1 MTALLSGTDVRSA
14 VTAAL
19 STVRDPE
26 LDESIVDLGFVT
38 ETSVVEGS
46 VKVRLR
52 LPTYFCAPNF
62 AYLMVADAYDAV
74 TSVAG
79 VDQVSVLLEDHFAAA
94 EINAG
99 VAAGAGFV
107 GSFPDEA
114 AAELHDLRRNFQRK
128 AHAACL
134 ERACARLLKSG
145 WTIEGLS
152 EAHLSDLPDSPE
164 RTSLLRRRADIGLP
178 LHGDAPMFVDDDGEP
193 VTADQLPLRLRYA
206 QTVRVSIDGNA
217 HFCRGLLTT
226 RYPHAAA
233 DQRPRQPAQEATP

>member
-1 MTALLSGTDVRSA
+1 MTAQLLGTDVHSA

-38 ETSVVEGS
+38 ETSVVDGRAT
-46 VKVRLR
+46 VRLR

-74 TSVAG
+74 MSVAG
-79 VDQVSVLLEDHFAAA
+79 IVSASVVLEEHFASA

-107 GSFPDEA
+107 GTFGNEA
-114 AAELHDLRRNFQRK
+114 AAELNDLRLTFQRK
-128 AHAACL
+128 AHTACL
-134 ERACARLLKSG
+134 ERACQRLIKDG

-152 EAHLSDLPDSPE
+152 EAHLRDLPDGPE
-164 RTSLLRRRADIGLP
+164 RASLL
-178 LHGDAPMFVDDDGEP
+178 
-193 VTADQLPLRLRYA
+193 
-206 QTVRVSIDGNA
+206 
-217 HFCRGLLTT
+217 
-226 RYPHAAA
+226 
-233 DQRPRQPAQEATP
+233 